1 MTSPE
6 RLGKL
11 NQEVQQLSQND
22 WQELEKKL
30 FLQTIKR
37 VPVTL
42 VRGKGARAWD
52 DQGREYLDF
61 TAGWATNSL
70 GHCPPVV
77 VKALIKQARTLIH
90 TSSQFYT
97 VPQLELARL
106 LVEHSCLDRVF
117 FCNSGAEA
125 NEGAVKLAR
134 RYGKLRLNGAYEVIT
149 AYNSFHGRTL
159 AMTAAT
165 GQSKF
170 QEPYTPL
177 PGGFIN
183 VEYNNIE
190 AIKRATGDKT
200 CAVALEP
207 IQGEGGV
214 NIPDDDYLKKVQS
227 WCREKGI
234 LLILDEVQTGA
245 GRTGTLFAY
254 EQYGAEPDIM
264 ALAKGL
270 GSGVPIGAFLAKEEC
285 SVFSPGEHGSTFG
298 GNPLVCAAAHAALK
312 YQIDHNIPAQ
322 AKRVGNYFLTKLES
336 LKQQFDFIT
345 EVRGRGLLIALEF
358 NQEIAER
365 LLLACLN
372 KGLLVNRL
380 KPNAVRFM
388 PPLIITEKEVDK
400 AVGILRDA
408 LAETRDAKG
417 KNENAK

>member
-1 MTSPE
+1 
-6 RLGKL
+6 
-11 NQEVQQLSQND
+11 LSQND

-30 FLQTIKR
+30 FLRTINR

-61 TAGWATNSL
+61 TGGWAANSL

-77 VKALIKQARTLIH
+77 VKALEKQARTLIH

-106 LVEHSCLDRVF
+106 LVEHSCLNRVF

-177 PGGFIN
+177 PSGFIN

-190 AIKRATGDKT
+190 AIKQATSEKT

-214 NIPDDDYLKKVQS
+214 NIPDDDYLQKVQG

-234 LLILDEVQTGA
+234 VFILDEVQTGA

-254 EQYGAEPDIM
+254 EQYGVEPDIM

-270 GSGVPIGAFLAKEEC
+270 GSGVPIGAFLAKEEV

-298 GNPLVCAAAHAALK
+298 GNPLVCAAAYAALK
-312 YQIDHNIPAQ
+312 YLIDNNVPAQ
-322 AKRVGNYFLTKLES
+322 AKRVGNYFVAKLES

-358 NQEIAER
+358 NQEIAEK
-365 LLLACLN
+365 LLLACLSR
-372 KGLLVNRL
+372 GLLVNRL

-400 AVGILRDA
+400 ALGILRDA
-408 LAETRDAKG
+408 LEETRKAK
-417 KNENAK
+417 